1 MAGKVYIVGAGPGAV
16 DLLTLRAHAL
26 ISSSEVLLHDDLVS
40 KEIVSLAPATAQ
52 IVSVGKRCGQRANS
66 QEKINALMIWHAQ
79 NGSNVVRL
87 KSGEPGIF
95 GRLGEE
101 LDALRRAG
109 IPFEVVPGIT
119 AVSAAAASAGVSLT
133 DRRLASTLVMTTAHV
148 AHSDHASLRAHN
160 AAPSRTT
167 LAVYMP
173 GPDYGRTAQQLIA
186 SGLDANTPCVLV
198 SNAARSTEQV
208 CYMNISDLPFAI
220 GIAAPALLIV
230 GEVARKR
237 TCKPEFAMISNFLE
251 EKYEPVGKRDP
262 HSPHQRTGA

>member
-1 MAGKVYIVGAGPGAV
+1 MSGKVHIVGAGPGAI

-26 ISSSEVLLHDDLVS
+26 IRSADVLLHDDLVS
-40 KEIVSLAPATAQ
+40 DEILALASETAEIVN
-52 IVSVGKRCGQRANS
+52 VGKRCGRRDNS

-79 NGSNVVRL
+79 NGRQVVRL

-101 LDALRRAG
+101 LDALRRAC

-119 AVSAAAASAGVSLT
+119 AASAAAAAAGVSLT
-133 DRRLASTLVMTTAHV
+133 DRRSASALVVVT
-148 AHSDHASLRAHN
+148 AHN
-160 AAPSRTT
+160 AGANVDSLRVQKADPAHTT

-173 GPDYGRTAQQLIA
+173 GPDYSRTAQQLIA

-198 SNAARSTEQV
+198 SNVARSTEQV
-208 CYMNISDLPFAI
+208 CYMTISDLPFAR
-220 GIAAPALLIV
+220 GIAAPAVLIV

-237 TCKPEFAMISNFLE
+237 TYKSEFARITNSLE
-251 EKYEPVGKRDP
+251 EKYEPVGNRDP
-262 HSPHQRTGA
+262 HPTH